1 MKLSFYKSIIIL
13 FLMLVSA
20 SNYGQVKN
28 KSFNFFLKTILTNK
42 VKRVS
47 VEEVAKSKVNYTFID
62 AREVNEYNVSHLKNS
77 VFVGY
82 NNFSMDGLKNIPKD
96 RPIIVYCSVGKRSE
110 NIAAKL
116 KETGYTNV
124 SNLYGGIFEWVN
136 ENHPVYDLQNKQT
149 MNVHAFNKFWGRFID
164 KGNKVY

>member
-1 MKLSFYKSIIIL
+1 
-13 FLMLVSA
+13 MLISGL
-20 SNYGQVKN
+20 NYGQVKN
-28 KSFNFFLKTILTNK
+28 KSFNFLLKTILTNK

-47 VEEVAKSKVNYTFID
+47 VGEVIKSKVNYMFVD
-62 AREVNEYNVSHLKNS
+62 AREVGEYNVSHLKNS

-82 NNFSMDGLKNIPKD
+82 NNFSMSGLKNIPKD

-110 NIAAKL
+110 NIAVKL
-116 KETGYTNV
+116 KKNGYSNV
-124 SNLYGGIFEWVN
+124 NNLYGGIFEWVN
-136 ENHPVYDLQNKQT
+136 EDHPVYDLQNKQT

>member
-1 MKLSFYKSIIIL
+1 MKPSFQKLVVIL
-13 FLMLVSA
+13 FLMIVSGP
-20 SNYGQVKN
+20 NYGQVKN
-28 KSFNFFLKTILTNK
+28 KTFNFFLKTILTNK
-42 VKRVS
+42 VKRIS
-47 VEEVAKSKVNYTFID
+47 VEEVIKSKVNYTFVD

-82 NNFSMDGLKNIPKD
+82 NNFSMDGLKDIPKNK
-96 RPIIVYCSVGKRSE
+96 PIIVYCSVGKRSE

-116 KETGYTNV
+116 KENGYNNV

-136 ENHPVYDLQNKQT
+136 EDHPVYDLQNKQT

>member
-1 MKLSFYKSIIIL
+1 MKPPFYKSIIIIL
-13 FLMLVSA
+13 LMLVSG
-20 SNYGQVKN
+20 SGYGQVKN
-28 KSFNFFLKTILTNK
+28 NSFNFFLKTILTNK

-47 VEEVAKSKVNYTFID
+47 VEEVTTSKINYTFVD

-82 NNFSMDGLKNIPKD
+82 NNFSIDGLKNIPKD

-110 NIAAKL
+110 NIASAL
-116 KETGYTNV
+116 KKNGYTNV

-136 ENHPVYDLQNKQT
+136 EDQPVYDLQNKQT
-149 MNVHAFNKFWGRFID
+149 MNVHAYNKFWGRFID
-164 KGNKVY
+164 KGHKVY

>member
-1 MKLSFYKSIIIL
+1 MKSSFHKSIVIL
-13 FLMLVSA
+13 FLILVSG

-28 KSFNFFLKTILTNK
+28 KTFNFFLKTILTNK

-47 VEEVAKSKVNYTFID
+47 VEEVTKSKVNYTFVD
-62 AREVNEYNVSHLKNS
+62 AREINEYNVSHLKNS

-82 NNFSMDGLKNIPKD
+82 NNFSMDVLKDIPKD

-116 KETGYTNV
+116 QKNGYNNV

-136 ENHPVYDLQNKQT
+136 EDHPVYDLQNKQT
-149 MNVHAFNKFWGRFID
+149 MNVHAFNKFWGRCSD